1 MSLLLLLVSNEGVVL
16 AMVWILPLLIA
27 SLPVCCSGDEV
38 SEAIRICR
46 EKLKSD
52 PHFPKVQHSL
62 AQLLDSQLSD
72 DVDILLV
79 AEVVQLYRDVGN
91 PHADVDEK
99 RIPPAKV
106 RFGSLMRAAQ
116 MATDILRDN
125 RKAISYYL
133 FAMHI
138 DGIDETAL
146 LVAFEETLRLLL
158 SPIKVELGEGL
169 EEISPNGMLG
179 ATGKLK
185 ESNLDP
191 LQLSIEVCDYVET
204 KCPEEPLV
212 YELRGA
218 TLRQLKQPEMA
229 YQSYN
234 QALIKARE
242 RYQKCS
248 QQSDEECFVELK
260 GFIKSSILAAA
271 AAREAG
277 ISFDHQMSYLKAVE
291 QFAAPILLSTR
302 TYDDIEMQMQKD
314 DLVKEVVELYN
325 NMGILEKKR
334 GENSQAKVL
343 FKKALKVNPK
353 DGHSLVQLASISTEE
368 EDEQII
374 SEVQMLDREY
384 VAGLFDGYSSRFE
397 NELVDVLKY
406 TGHLLVYE
414 AMRDALGDS
423 DATSIHTIID
433 LGCGTG
439 LLGELIATEM
449 PWVAIHGCDLSQ
461 RMVDI
466 SLNRR
471 TDSDGKRSVYTSVR
485 NLDATEFLS
494 NFSKESVDCVVA
506 SDVFIYVGDI
516 SSILDECSKRLVKG
530 GLVGFTVESID
541 SGMRLLPSGRFGHSR
556 QYIYDMAEKYGFQIL
571 SWKDAVLRQ
580 QAGSDVN
587 GSVVVMK
594 NI

>member
-1 MSLLLLLVSNEGVVL
+1 MLLIIS
-16 AMVWILPLLIA
+16 LLIA
-27 SLPVCCSGDEV
+27 SYISLPVCCSGDV
-38 SEAIRICR
+38 SEAINICR
-46 EKLKSD
+46 DKLKDD

-72 DVDILLV
+72 DADISLV

-106 RFGSLMRAAQ
+106 RFESLMRAAH

-125 RKAISYYL
+125 RQAISYYL
-133 FAMHI
+133 CAMHI
-138 DGIDETAL
+138 DGVDEAAL

-158 SPIKVELGEGL
+158 SPIKVELGESL
-169 EEISPNGMLG
+169 QEIAPNGMLG
-179 ATGKLK
+179 AIG
-185 ESNLDP
+185 LDP
-191 LQLSIEVCDYVET
+191 LQLSIELCDYVET

-242 RYQKCS
+242 RYHKCS
-248 QQSDEECFVELK
+248 QQGDEECFVELK

-271 AAREAG
+271 VAREAG

-291 QFAAPILLSTR
+291 QFAAPILSSTR
-302 TYDDIEMQMQKD
+302 TYEGIEMQMEKD
-314 DLVKEVVELYN
+314 DLVKEMVELYN

-334 GENSQAKVL
+334 GANSQAKL
-343 FKKALKVNPK
+343 FFKKALKVNPK
-353 DGHSLVQLASISTEE
+353 DGHALVQLASISTEE
-368 EDEQII
+368 DEQII
-374 SEVQMLDREY
+374 SEVLELDREY

-397 NELVDVLKY
+397 IELVDVLKY
-406 TGHLLVYE
+406 KGHLLVYE
-414 AMRDALGDS
+414 ALRDALEDS

-439 LLGELIATEM
+439 LLGEQIATEM

-471 TDSDGKRSVYTSVR
+471 TDSDGKRSVYTTVR
-485 NLDATEFLS
+485 NLDANEFLS
-494 NFSKESVDCVVA
+494 NFGKESVDCVVA

-556 QYIYDMAEKYGFQIL
+556 QYIYHMAETYGFQIL

-594 NI
+594 RI